1 MQHRE
6 ELHATREECH
16 RRRANLNQQNP
27 RKLKLEANI
36 HKPSGHGKI
45 VGITDYGTRSTS

>member
-1 MQHRE
+1 MQLE
-6 ELHATREECH
+6 KNAIGEV
-16 RRRANLNQQNP
+16 RANLNQQNP